1 MKLLVYHLSQD
12 DPKKCTAKKM
22 ERFGFVRIVKRV
34 ERIPRGCII
43 LNPDADRMFS
53 MADKEYSLKYGI
65 AAVDCSWRDV
75 DVVFSRLSR
84 FKNHRYLPFLV
95 PVNPVNFGKPGKLS
109 TLEAFIASLY
119 IIGEDELVRR
129 LSNLYK
135 WSPHFLTMNR
145 ELLDMYR
152 NSRDPE
158 DIKRRLEEFFP

>member
-22 ERFGFVRIVKRV
+22 ERFGLVRIVKRV

-53 MADKEYSLKYGI
+53 MADKENSLKYGI
-65 AAVDCSWRDV
+65 VAVDCSWRDV

-119 IIGEDELVRR
+119 IIGEEELAIK

-158 DIKRRLEEFFP
+158 DIKRRLEEFFS

>member
-1 MKLLVYHLSQD
+1 MKLLVYHLNQD

-22 ERFGFVRIVKRV
+22 ERFGLVKIIKRV

-53 MADKEYSLKYGI
+53 MADKENSLRYGI

-75 DVVFSRLSR
+75 ETVFSRLSR
-84 FKNHRYLPFLV
+84 FKNHRYLPFLI

-119 IIGEDELVRR
+119 IIGEVELATK

-135 WSPHFLTMNR
+135 WSPHFITMNK
-145 ELLDMYR
+145 ELLDIYR
-152 NSRDPE
+152 NSGDPE
-158 DIKRRLEEFFP
+158 EIKRELEKFFS